1 MLEEATHAQLL
12 LCLEDLSGR
21 TPGGDCRTV
30 SDLGSL
36 LGPGNKKQRVPVG
49 RRPACAQTAEQRTA
63 LHLACTRGQSS
74 VVALLIQWKCDLN
87 ARDEEGKTAL
97 IKAVQCQKELCV
109 TVLLEHG
116 ADPNLVDDCHNTALH
131 YAILAEDTSIA
142 AKLLCYKADIEAMNK
157 YKYTPLLLTI
167 RENREE
173 MAKFLIE
180 NGANV
185 HAVDKLQR
193 SALMLAVYHD
203 SPDIVKLLLEKGVNA
218 NLLDVH
224 GQSAEQYA
232 SYSGFKD
239 LYQLIVD
246 YRAGKIPDTSPQ
258 NSDLGQ
264 NSAENIQGK
273 LQLSGKDDEEEMV
286 VELGTS
292 NGGCT
297 DSPKNIEQK
306 TDLVV
311 EISPRFE
318 DISVIGISPKHDVD
332 DSRPPSDGD
341 LDLAPKKVRHPR
353 FAKLIRAW
361 EEPVI
366 NTEAKDGVLKPGTS
380 TVFEDHNSNS
390 ENEDAVRT
398 FSQPSSEVSGF
409 SHPAFPA
416 PEPLTSSVVLGVSE
430 EEATKPK
437 TGGKENGTGT
447 INGVLKEKADQ
458 SKLISTDGDG
468 AHKSDR
474 DATSALGLE
483 EKEDVESS
491 RDPERT
497 SKIQL
502 PNCVDH
508 LSGAAGLGEKNTL
521 NGQVENSS
529 EKYPHLKP
537 AVGVKDSVPNNT
549 REMKTLQTFKSDPSD
564 WDSTSLSPNNAAG
577 QRAKLL
583 KVDQCPLVSQSVTT
597 NQSAPTELRQTALVG
612 KKQMNIGAMFL
623 SENAA
628 LRGLR
633 QSQLPENR
641 SSKEAE
647 LDLQRTCE
655 EEQERLD
662 GSENKH
668 SQDTCVLRART
679 VKEKKSEGQI
689 KRINLSL
696 VHLQKTP
703 REPEVNKEHDR
714 KDIPVS
720 SKHSCVK
727 KHEDM
732 WVKQGKLD
740 WKNNSEF
747 ITKKSN
753 QKISKIHEECKIT
766 CHRKVESLHD
776 SSELHGDLKELP
788 PSVTD
793 NIFDCEE
800 KDAPG
805 ASVSVGSQAFSE
817 HKEPSLENVFP
828 SYSKSE
834 STEYRCQS
842 SSKLYLN
849 ENKLDEHDKPGTEH
863 VFNKNE
869 ESFYN
874 RENEV
879 RNRVPFTGNED
890 QELDTKRIQKRN
902 QNTHWKSD
910 IGRAPQVEVEENRS
924 KSGELK
930 GSETICDGSY
940 HEGLTQQRKRGKT
953 DDQQFPALQ
962 KGDSDSRC
970 PGLHM
975 KGVKKNESGKRTLKA
990 SVTSRVFA
998 KTTSLAG
1005 GLLHVNDN
1013 SSLSEGDQGC
1023 GRSSKKMSTKKDKV
1037 KERLN
1042 SVDDLHDLT
1051 LAPET
1056 ASEDPK
1062 SLYPNC
1068 KNTLRLIE
1076 QIGPESK
1083 DSDRLLKIEDPVH
1096 SFRSIELKESD
1107 CALLRGEIKKKEN
1120 KVNWLQTEL
1129 LKTREAESQLKLQNV
1144 KWEQE
1149 LCSMRFTSKQETK
1162 KKKNAYILYGKT
1174 KDDLKRKEKEYDEQV
1189 SANQQLES
1197 TARALE
1203 CKLKSI
1209 RNKPNQVLEARNDAQ
1224 RQLSREQNARVIQ
1237 DEISAHHLSQ
1247 QKEAEKANK
1256 MNAEDTMDF
1265 ELSDPKN
1272 NSEVLPQ
1279 QLLEAES
1286 QFRGQEIELHPR
1298 RDALRPTT
1306 LVVECVRR
1314 DRGQAQRSNKETEP
1328 LSQSKQEE
1336 VNKYIGNQA
1345 FLEERVFELQTEN
1358 MLLLQQ
1364 LDVAQN
1370 EAKSKETILNIP
1382 EPFQD
1387 HVGKLEA
1394 MSRRVL
1400 MLEEGNKE
1408 LIDECLHVK
1417 DRLYQY
1423 ETDRAEMEACMRQLQ
1438 QELTDTR
1445 KKVSML
1451 EASLEVTAH
1460 HQTNSENEKQDSER
1474 KSHQTAN
1481 PNGDLPAKV
1490 ESMSS
1495 VLLHFSAETQLFL
1508 KELFMKELQKKS
1520 DTLEEEKKQLEE
1532 EVVHLRRH
1540 LEMNAV
1546 EHSPVELYKW
1556 ETEEQER
1563 RDVVEKLKK
1572 LSQVMRYKQETEE
1585 QARRDIAEKLEELSQ
1600 FLQAQAASQEDLLR
1614 EYKRASVSQM
1624 EHRVKDLETEL
1635 RRKTSQFDCNE
1646 KELEKY
1652 RQLYLE
1658 ELENSVS
1665 LASQLNTANERLAA
1679 VSTELQL
1686 EKQHKSSLLGSVPT
1700 RPVDGPPSDESSS
1713 SSVETERSLTRRRNF
1728 RNFSDPSTSISD
1740 LFRMRKKLEN
1750 NIDRELKEA
1759 TIELESKSYRL
1770 SRRLDGRVK
1779 S

>member
-1 MLEEATHAQLL
+1 MA
-12 LCLEDLSGR
+12 R
-21 TPGGDCRTV
+21 
-30 SDLGSL
+30 GS
-36 LGPGNKKQRVPVG
+36 KK
-49 RRPACAQTAEQRTA
+49 
-63 LHLACTRGQSS
+63 
-74 VVALLIQWKCDLN
+74 
-87 ARDEEGKTAL
+87 
-97 IKAVQCQKELCV
+97 
-109 TVLLEHG
+109 
-116 ADPNLVDDCHNTALH
+116 
-131 YAILAEDTSIA
+131 Y
-142 AKLLCYKADIEAMNK
+142 
-157 YKYTPLLLTI
+157 
-167 RENREE
+167 
-173 MAKFLIE
+173 
-180 NGANV
+180 
-185 HAVDKLQR
+185 
-193 SALMLAVYHD
+193 
-203 SPDIVKLLLEKGVNA
+203 
-218 NLLDVH
+218 
-224 GQSAEQYA
+224 
-232 SYSGFKD
+232 
-239 LYQLIVD
+239 
-246 YRAGKIPDTSPQ
+246 
-258 NSDLGQ
+258 
-264 NSAENIQGK
+264 
-273 LQLSGKDDEEEMV
+273 
-286 VELGTS
+286 
-292 NGGCT
+292 
-297 DSPKNIEQK
+297 
-306 TDLVV
+306 
-311 EISPRFE
+311 
-318 DISVIGISPKHDVD
+318 
-332 DSRPPSDGD
+332 
-341 LDLAPKKVRHPR
+341 
-353 FAKLIRAW
+353 
-361 EEPVI
+361 
-366 NTEAKDGVLKPGTS
+366 
-380 TVFEDHNSNS
+380 
-390 ENEDAVRT
+390 
-398 FSQPSSEVSGF
+398 
-409 SHPAFPA
+409 
-416 PEPLTSSVVLGVSE
+416 
-430 EEATKPK
+430 
-437 TGGKENGTGT
+437 
-447 INGVLKEKADQ
+447 
-458 SKLISTDGDG
+458 
-468 AHKSDR
+468 
-474 DATSALGLE
+474 
-483 EKEDVESS
+483 
-491 RDPERT
+491 
-497 SKIQL
+497 
-502 PNCVDH
+502 
-508 LSGAAGLGEKNTL
+508 
-521 NGQVENSS
+521 SS

-549 REMKTLQTFKSDPSD
+549 REMKTLQTFKSAD
-564 WDSTSLSPNNAAG
+564 
-577 QRAKLL
+577 
-583 KVDQCPLVSQSVTT
+583 
-597 NQSAPTELRQTALVG
+597 
-612 KKQMNIGAMFL
+612 
-623 SENAA
+623 
-628 LRGLR
+628 
-633 QSQLPENR
+633 
-641 SSKEAE
+641 

-879 RNRVPFTGNED
+879 RNRVPFTVNED

-910 IGRAPQVEVEENRS
+910 IGRAPQLSLKVEVEENRS

-1265 ELSDPKN
+1265 ELSDPKD

-1370 EAKSKETILNIP
+1370 EAKSKKTILNIP

-1460 HQTNSENEKQDSER
+1460 HQPNSENEKQDSER

-1481 PNGDLPAKV
+1481 PMCLFWVFPMDGITCCVVLHDELFSFDKT
-1490 ESMSS
+1490 SS
-1495 VLLHFSAETQLFL
+1495 RLLH
-1508 KELFMKELQKKS
+1508 
-1520 DTLEEEKKQLEE
+1520 
-1532 EVVHLRRH
+1532 V
-1540 LEMNAV
+1540 
-1546 EHSPVELYKW
+1546 
-1556 ETEEQER
+1556 
-1563 RDVVEKLKK
+1563 
-1572 LSQVMRYKQETEE
+1572 
-1585 QARRDIAEKLEELSQ
+1585 
-1600 FLQAQAASQEDLLR
+1600 
-1614 EYKRASVSQM
+1614 
-1624 EHRVKDLETEL
+1624 
-1635 RRKTSQFDCNE
+1635 
-1646 KELEKY
+1646 
-1652 RQLYLE
+1652 
-1658 ELENSVS
+1658 
-1665 LASQLNTANERLAA
+1665 TAL
-1679 VSTELQL
+1679 V
-1686 EKQHKSSLLGSVPT
+1686 
-1700 RPVDGPPSDESSS
+1700 
-1713 SSVETERSLTRRRNF
+1713 
-1728 RNFSDPSTSISD
+1728 STSISVYCQTLLGCGAK
-1740 LFRMRKKLEN
+1740 LF
-1750 NIDRELKEA
+1750 IHP
-1759 TIELESKSYRL
+1759 SV
-1770 SRRLDGRVK
+1770 DGPLGCL
-1779 S
+1779 